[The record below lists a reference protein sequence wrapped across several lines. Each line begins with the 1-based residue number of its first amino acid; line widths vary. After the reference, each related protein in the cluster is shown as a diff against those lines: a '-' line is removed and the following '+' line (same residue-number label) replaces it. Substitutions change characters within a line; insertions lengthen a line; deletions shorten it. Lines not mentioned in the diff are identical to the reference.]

1 MKQELDN
8 DSIEAL
14 VTYRIQ
20 RAREALLEA
29 KTLLKSD
36 FFNAAI
42 NRFVCKVRAQLQ
54 VAP

>member
-20 RAREALLEA
+20 RA
-29 KTLLKSD
+29 
-36 FFNAAI
+36 
-42 NRFVCKVRAQLQ
+42 FVQ
-54 VAP
+54 VIIELIIEGS